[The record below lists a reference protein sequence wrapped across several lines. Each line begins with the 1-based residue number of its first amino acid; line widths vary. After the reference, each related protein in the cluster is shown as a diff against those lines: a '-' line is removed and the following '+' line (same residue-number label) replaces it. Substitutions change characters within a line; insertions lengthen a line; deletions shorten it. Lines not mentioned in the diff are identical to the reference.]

1 MCTYYFSLSFL
12 WCRKSNLMLYP
23 CYLQHTAL
31 CNANRGDDTHP
42 EVSRNVFT
50 FEICPLAIYYL
61 LAHPR
66 KSSMSLHHLQNRL
79 TKLAREI
86 HSFSIFDTFSF
97 PLSSSVSPQET
108 PWPAHILPCPLS
120 LDCAVL
126 LLTFMPLYKL
136 FCSKWKTH
144 FSVLMISK

>member
-1 MCTYYFSLSFL
+1 MCTSCFSLFFL
-12 WCRKSNLMLYP
+12 WRQKSSLMLYP
-23 CYLQHTAL
+23 CHLQHPAL

-50 FEICPLAIYYL
+50 FEICPLAIYDPL
-61 LAHPR
+61 THPR

-79 TKLAREI
+79 TKLAHEI
-86 HSFSIFDTFSF
+86 HSFSIFDTFPL

-108 PWPAHILPCPLS
+108 PWPAHILPFPVS
-120 LDCAVL
+120 LDCVVL

-136 FCSKWKTH
+136 FCSKWKTN